1 MIMMINWKF
10 SLFAQ
15 DNEGK
20 NKFLDRS
27 MMLGRIV
34 RRCKM
39 EVKNFKQFEIF
50 KDDSE
55 YVVRGYVQ
63 PNGHIDWVK
72 EY

>member
-1 MIMMINWKF
+1 MMINWKF

-15 DNEGK
+15 DKNGK

-27 MMLGRIV
+27 MRLARIV
-34 RRCKM
+34 RRCKL
-39 EVKNFKQFEIF
+39 EVENFKIFEIF

-72 EY
+72 EL

>member
-1 MIMMINWKF
+1 MMINWKF

-15 DNEGK
+15 DENGK
-20 NKFLDRS
+20 NMFLDRS
-27 MMLGRIV
+27 MRLARIV
-34 RRCKM
+34 TRCKL
-39 EVKNFKQFEIF
+39 EVKNFRVFEIF